1 MVLTRKFS
9 EFDDGGNLSNDK
21 ITVGLGTTGN
31 TKYNNPWTFLEE
43 GTTGD
48 RPAPDASMY
57 YRLRLNTSTEL
68 YEYYNPTVAQWIV
81 VEDQEAVLVLLAS
94 HLVNKGASLIGLQD
108 QGTITGKTAQDF
120 ANAALIAQT
129 DNGTL
134 FNGQFLDLLNTGIVK
149 NTTATGVLSVLTDS
163 SLITAIINDS
173 TFATA
178 AATNIPTAL
187 SVKNYFESLY
197 TGDFTDT
204 FLLGGM

>member
-9 EFDDGGNLSNDK
+9 EFDDGGDLSNDK
-21 ITVGLGTTGN
+21 ITVGLGATGN
-31 TKYNNPWTFLEE
+31 TKYNNPWTFLED

-48 RPAPDASMY
+48 RPAPAASMF
-57 YRLRLNTSTEL
+57 YRLRFNTTTEL
-68 YEYYNPTVAQWIV
+68 YEYYSPTSVQWIV
-81 VEDQEAVLVLLAS
+81 VEDQEAVLALLAG
-94 HLVNKGASLIGLQD
+94 HLINQGASLIGLQD
-108 QGTITGKTAQDF
+108 QGTVSGKTTQDF
-120 ANAALIAQT
+120 ANAKLIAQT

-134 FNGQFLDLLNTGIVK
+134 VNGQFLDLLSTGIVK
-149 NTTATGVLSVLTDS
+149 NTTATGVLSVLTGS
-163 SLITAIINDS
+163 SSITAVINDS
-173 TFATA
+173 TFVTA